1 MTTNSASNVRRL
13 ALLSGLGDDEIRAV
27 APYFQQRQFAAGEV
41 VREAGD
47 SMDSVLIPVR
57 GRLEML
63 TAGSMRPV
71 STVEPGDMAG
81 LDCLL
86 SEGPQPMCCRAASDS
101 IVLELR
107 RQDFLQIANAPR
119 TLGLRVVHQVLKHL
133 ARQLR
138 HIDEVLD
145 AWAMSPEPARSQPDR
160 PADGSTLVRPPPVE
174 PLEPEPDPQ
183 ARKRKRRKVTDTDEQ
198 LLDRIRQYSEKAGL
212 GDLDDVRIS
221 RSGDQM
227 IKPPAYDSIRR
238 R

>member
-1 MTTNSASNVRRL
+1 MTTSSASNVRRL
-13 ALLSGLGDDEIRAV
+13 ALLSGLDDDEIRAV

-41 VREAGD
+41 VREAGEP
-47 SMDSVLIPVR
+47 MDSVLIPVR

-71 STVEPGDMAG
+71 GTAEPGDMIG

-86 SEGPQPMCCRAASDS
+86 SEGPQPMCCRAGADS

-107 RQDFLQIANAPR
+107 RKDFLEIANAPG
-119 TLGLRVVHQVLKHL
+119 TLGLRIVHQVLKHL

-138 HIDEVLD
+138 FIDEVLD
-145 AWAMSPEPARSQPDR
+145 AWATPPEPASPQPAR
-160 PADGSTLVRPPPVE
+160 PAGDSPLVKPPPVE
-174 PLEPEPDPQ
+174 PPEPEPAPK
-183 ARKRKRRKVTDTDEQ
+183 ARKRKKGKVTETDEQ

-212 GDLDDVRIS
+212 GDLDDIRVS
-221 RSGDQM
+221 RSGDQL
-227 IKPPAYDSIRR
+227 IKPPGYDSVRR